1 MDKKTLK
8 EILAAHADQLLS
20 GEARDE
26 DYLESIAESDE
37 ELALLLAV
45 AERIQST
52 LRPVTPTNREAL
64 KQELLT
70 TAQLHQLEG
79 YKPPNPWRDLF
90 YLLTAITFVISLA
103 VVLVAMRQRT
113 QRMK

>member
-20 GEARDE
+20 GKAGNK
-26 DYLESIAESDE
+26 DYLESIAGSDE
-37 ELALLLAV
+37 ELAHLLAV

-52 LRPVTPTNREAL
+52 LKPVTPTNREAL

-70 TAQLHQLEG
+70 TAQLHQIEG
-79 YKPPNPWRDLF
+79 YRPPNPWRDLF
-90 YLLTAITFVISLA
+90 YLLTAISFVISLA
-103 VVLVAMRQRT
+103 VVLVAMRQRA
-113 QRMK
+113 QRIE